1 MEPEPLTWAG
11 IVAAYNQSMRR
22 AALLFSLLFACL
34 LQAQVAPKLDI
45 APPQLPVGTV
55 GQPYSVKL
63 TALNRRGPLVWNVR
77 TDLPPG
83 LHLNPGTGVLS
94 GTPTKGGTY
103 KVVITVLD
111 RSTND
116 TAQREYTLDITG
128 LLTVVWKQPPSLNS
142 KTISGAVTVSN
153 GSPDTFDL
161 TVIVYAINEVG
172 KAFALGYQRF
182 DLRPSQHQDI
192 PFGLEL
198 PNGKYVVHVDA
209 VGEIPSKNVIRRAT
223 LDTAQP
229 MFVNVNR

>member
-1 MEPEPLTWAG
+1 
-11 IVAAYNQSMRR
+11 MRR
-22 AALLFSLLFACL
+22 AALLFSLLFASL
-34 LQAQVAPKLDI
+34 LQAQVALKLDI
-45 APPQLPVGTV
+45 APQQLPVGTV

-63 TALNRRGPLVWNVR
+63 TALNRRGAFVWNVR

-94 GTPTKGGTY
+94 GTPTKGGTF
-103 KVVITVLD
+103 KVLITVLD

-128 LLTVVWKQPPSLNS
+128 LLTVVWKQPPTLNL

-161 TVIVYAINEVG
+161 TLIVYAINQTG
-172 KAFALGYQRF
+172 KAFALGYQHF
-182 DLRPSQHQDI
+182 NLRPSQHQDI

-198 PNGKYVVHVDA
+198 PNGQYVVHVDA
-209 VGEIPSKNVIRRAT
+209 VGEIPSKDIIRRAT
-223 LDTAQP
+223 LDTSQP
-229 MFVNVNR
+229 MIVNVNR